1 MPTQHRYNIYYCS
14 AVLSAWDTHLDGA
27 RFPYSAPQLS
37 SRMGIYHTIHSLVVN
52 SLKARAMTYLIFIL
66 PSPSILPCSIIL
78 LTTGLKTLYQR

>member
-1 MPTQHRYNIYYCS
+1 MPTQHRYNIYCS

-52 SLKARAMTYLIFIL
+52 SLKARAMTYLIFVLPRAMTYLIFIL
-66 PSPSILPCSIIL
+66 SCPAVS
-78 LTTGLKTLYQR
+78 YF